1 MSCLIIAVTTSF
13 YMAAV
18 VNCLY
23 MAGNYISGEACIFI
37 EDKKIPGTD
46 IRCSVYLSR
55 GMRNDR
61 KIQVFSLLIKNSREE
76 LRPGAKRWL
85 HQ

>member
-1 MSCLIIAVTTSF
+1 
-13 YMAAV
+13 
-18 VNCLY
+18 
-23 MAGNYISGEACIFI
+23 MAGNYISGEVCIFI

-55 GMRNDR
+55 GMQNAR
-61 KIQVFSLLIKNSREE
+61 KIQVFSLLIKNSGEE
-76 LRPGAKRWL
+76 LRTGTKRRL